1 MKAVILK
8 DNQPILRDL
17 DVRLYEGS
25 SGVGVR
31 SRSGSFLAPHGE
43 PVELKGKYRIE
54 LSDGRS
60 GEILI
65 PRTQKIQSGERID
78 FVVSGPLE

>member
-17 DVRLYEGS
+17 DVKLYEGS
-25 SGVGVR
+25 SGVGVK
-31 SRSGSFLAPHGE
+31 SRSGSFIAPHGE
-43 PVELKGKYRIE
+43 PVELRGEYRIE

-60 GEILI
+60 GEIHFLS
-65 PRTQKIQSGERID
+65 TQRIQFGEWID